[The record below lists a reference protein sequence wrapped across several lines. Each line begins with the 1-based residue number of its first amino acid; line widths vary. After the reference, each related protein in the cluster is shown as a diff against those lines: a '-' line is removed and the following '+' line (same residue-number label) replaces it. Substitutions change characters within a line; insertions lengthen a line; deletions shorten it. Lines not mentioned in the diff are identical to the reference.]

1 MLLKTFMLVHRG
13 VKAVNKYSTL
23 SPIRIND
30 LPTGALTS
38 WAQMS
43 WYEYMGSYALNS
55 ISENDWEW
63 QRDVMESDW
72 HPNIVNE

>member
-1 MLLKTFMLVHRG
+1 MLLKTFMLVCRE

-23 SPIRIND
+23 SPIRVND

-38 WAQMS
+38 WAKMS

-55 ISENDWEW
+55 ISDDWEW
-63 QRDVMESDW
+63 QRDVMESDG